1 MYKLETNVRGQNMLT
16 QKIQNAVVTL
26 VGDFSANI
34 NNMATDIAA
43 GNESYEDFGYWM
55 QDTADKISELL
66 SYDSESDCA
75 YEFASAMLN
84 CGLDTMV
91 REDLHGAVCDY
102 FDISD
107 ADWVAY
113 CKK

>member
-1 MYKLETNVRGQNMLT
+1 MLT

-26 VGDFSANI
+26 VGDLTANI

-43 GNESYEDFGYWM
+43 GNESYDDFAYYM
-55 QDTADKISELL
+55 SDCADKISELL
-66 SYDSESDCA
+66 QYESESDCEYA
-75 YEFASAMLN
+75 FASAMLN
-84 CGLDTMV
+84 CNLDTMV
-91 REDLHGAVCDY
+91 REDLHSAVCDY

-107 ADWVAY
+107 DDWVAY

>member
-1 MYKLETNVRGQNMLT
+1 MLT

-26 VGDFSANI
+26 VGNLTANI
-34 NNMATDIAA
+34 NDMATDIAN
-43 GNESYEDFGYWM
+43 GEESYDDFAYYM
-55 QDTADKISELL
+55 ADCADKISALL
-66 SYDSESDCA
+66 QYDEESDCA
-75 YEFASAMLN
+75 FEFASAMLN

-91 REDLHGAVCDY
+91 REDLHSAVCDY

-107 ADWVAY
+107 SDWNAY

>member
-1 MYKLETNVRGQNMLT
+1 MLT
-16 QKIQNAVVTL
+16 QKIQNAVVSIVAEL
-26 VGDFSANI
+26 SAANS
-34 NNMATDIAA
+34 NMATDIAD

-55 QDTADKISELL
+55 QDNADKISELL
-66 SYDSESDCA
+66 QYDSDSDCA

-91 REDLHGAVCDY
+91 REDLHSVVCDY
-102 FDISD
+102 FDISYD
-107 ADWVAY
+107 DWDAY

>member
-1 MYKLETNVRGQNMLT
+1 MLT

-26 VGDFSANI
+26 VGNLTANI
-34 NNMATDIAA
+34 NDMATDIAN
-43 GNESYEDFGYWM
+43 GEESYDDFAYYM
-55 QDTADKISELL
+55 ADCADKISALL
-66 SYDSESDCA
+66 QYDEESDCA
-75 YEFASAMLN
+75 YTFASAMLN

-91 REDLHGAVCDY
+91 REDLHCAVCDY

-107 ADWVAY
+107 SDWNAY

>member
-1 MYKLETNVRGQNMLT
+1 MLT

-34 NNMATDIAA
+34 NNMAEDIAA
-43 GNESYEDFGYWM
+43 GNESYDDFAYYM
-55 QDTADKISELL
+55 ADTSDKISELL
-66 SYDSESDCA
+66 QYDSDSDCA
-75 YEFASAMLN
+75 YAFASAMLN
-84 CGLDTMV
+84 AGLDTMV
-91 REDLHGAVCDY
+91 REDLHSAVCDY

-113 CKK
+113 CNRK

>member
-1 MYKLETNVRGQNMLT
+1 MLT
-16 QKIQNAVVTL
+16 QKIQNAVVSL
-26 VGDFSANI
+26 VGELTAANS
-34 NNMATDIAA
+34 NMVEEIAA

-55 QDTADKISELL
+55 QDNADKISELL
-66 SYDSESDCA
+66 QYDSGSDCE

-91 REDLHGAVCDY
+91 REDLHSAVCDY
-102 FDISD
+102 FDISYD
-107 ADWVAY
+107 DWVAY

>member
-1 MYKLETNVRGQNMLT
+1 MLT

-26 VGDFSANI
+26 VGDLTAANS
-34 NNMATDIAA
+34 NMVAEIAA

-55 QDTADKISELL
+55 QDNADKISELL

-75 YEFASAMLN
+75 YEFASAMLS

-91 REDLHGAVCDY
+91 REDLHEAVCSY

-107 ADWVAY
+107 NDWVAY

>member
-1 MYKLETNVRGQNMLT
+1 MLT

-26 VGDFSANI
+26 VGDLTANI

-43 GNESYEDFGYWM
+43 GNESYDDFAYYM
-55 QDTADKISELL
+55 SDCADKISELL
-66 SYDSESDCA
+66 QYESESDCE
-75 YEFASAMLN
+75 YVFASAMLN
-84 CGLDTMV
+84 CDLDTMV
-91 REDLHGAVCDY
+91 REDLHSAVCDY

-107 ADWVAY
+107 DDWVAY